1 MNRSLAAINRN
12 DKEKNM
18 KKNERNKEVKNL
30 RLSDQTIAEL
40 NRLSQQY
47 DKNLTSI
54 IEWAV
59 AQFAYD
65 QRRGI

>member
-47 DKNLTSI
+47 DKNLTGI